1 MSAVDTVMEVVSNPL
16 FRSVVSGMTGY
27 FIYPQNDALVRIVR
41 RNPWLRHIFLF
52 LLIWQSR
59 NSNSSASRT
68 AIAVAIV
75 YVLVSIVFPA
85 LEQAGIL

>member
-1 MSAVDTVMEVVSNPL
+1 MSAIDTAMEVVSNPL
-16 FRSVVSGMTGY
+16 FRSVVTGMTGY
-27 FIYPQNDALVRIVR
+27 FLYPENDALVRVVR
-41 RNPWLRHIFLF
+41 RNPWLRHLFLF

-59 NSNSSASRT
+59 NSNNNASRT

-75 YVLVSIVFPA
+75 YMLVSMVFPA